1 MKFFVFLRSKLL
13 YLLMSAAC
21 MGFTWALLSVL
32 RQSAATIV
40 SILILEALA
49 VLLPV
54 AVEYARKRSYYSRL
68 LRSLDAL
75 DRKVL
80 LCEVLDEPDF
90 LEGRILYQ
98 TLMVCNKSMNDEIAF
113 YRRQEEEYRE
123 YIEAWMHEVKTPL
136 AAAKLTLENA
146 PGAVPASVS
155 EDLRRIEDDLEQALF
170 YAWSNSVEKD
180 YLIRPAS
187 LRELVNTAVRRNA
200 KDMIASRI
208 KLQLEPLDYTVLT
221 DMKWVDFILNQ
232 ILVNAIKYR
241 SASPSIHI
249 YAQQEKNSVALTI
262 ADNGIGIR
270 AADLPR
276 VFERGFTGETGR
288 KFSKATGLGLY
299 LSKRMCDK
307 LGIGLSLASVEGEGT
322 TIRLV
327 FPSGTMHDLSKDT

>member
-170 YAWSNSVEKD
+170 YARSNSVEKD

-221 DMKWVDFILNQ
+221 DMKWVDFVLNQ

-276 VFERGFTGETGR
+276 VFERGFTGYNGR
-288 KFSKATGLGLY
+288 GGQRSTGLGLY
-299 LSKRMCDK
+299 LCHEVLQR
-307 LGIGLSLASVEGEGT
+307 LGHTISIRSEPGKGTAVCICFARGTLVVE
-322 TIRLV
+322 
-327 FPSGTMHDLSKDT
+327 

>member
-123 YIEAWMHEVKTPL
+123 
-136 AAAKLTLENA
+136 
-146 PGAVPASVS
+146 
-155 EDLRRIEDDLEQALF
+155 
-170 YAWSNSVEKD
+170 
-180 YLIRPAS
+180 
-187 LRELVNTAVRRNA
+187 
-200 KDMIASRI
+200 
-208 KLQLEPLDYTVLT
+208 
-221 DMKWVDFILNQ
+221 
-232 ILVNAIKYR
+232 
-241 SASPSIHI
+241 
-249 YAQQEKNSVALTI
+249 
-262 ADNGIGIR
+262 
-270 AADLPR
+270 
-276 VFERGFTGETGR
+276 
-288 KFSKATGLGLY
+288 
-299 LSKRMCDK
+299 
-307 LGIGLSLASVEGEGT
+307 
-322 TIRLV
+322 
-327 FPSGTMHDLSKDT
+327 

>member
-170 YAWSNSVEKD
+170 YARSNSVEKD

-221 DMKWVDFILNQ
+221 DMKWVDFVLNQ

-249 YAQQEKNSVALTI
+249 YAQQEKIALPSQLRITASAFAQRI
-262 ADNGIGIR
+262 CR
-270 AADLPR
+270 AFLSAALPAKPGANFQR
-276 VFERGFTGETGR
+276 RPGWAF
-288 KFSKATGLGLY
+288 
-299 LSKRMCDK
+299 
-307 LGIGLSLASVEGEGT
+307 I
-322 TIRLV
+322 
-327 FPSGTMHDLSKDT
+327 